1 MLSQQRLIRQ
11 NGRLARTDWGL
22 LFIVSFLLITGLV
35 MVYSASYGFAL
46 YEGGVYQGQPA
57 YFFRRQVIFMFLGL
71 AGMLICWRIDYHW
84 YQRLATPILIGTMGV
99 LIVMAA
105 LGRRWGFTS
114 SIASSVQPVELAK
127 IGAIIYIAVWL
138 ASRGAQ
144 LGDINLGL
152 IPFALLLGIM
162 AGLVIVQPDFST
174 AMVLIA
180 TATAMFF
187 VAGADIKQLLIG
199 FLFGGVAIALVA
211 YLAPYRVERLE
222 AWLKNPLTAPL
233 DQGFQTVQSL
243 GALNLGGF
251 LGMGLGQSQQK
262 FSIYAPHTD
271 GMFAIIGEELGFL
284 GATFVIILYG
294 LWTWRGLRIARQAED
309 TYGML
314 LAVGLV
320 CWVTFQAALHI
331 AVVTASTPFTGTV
344 LPMISYGGSSL
355 TTTLASVGILLSISR
370 GSANAKMG
378 ETYLL
383 GAAKA

>member
-144 LGDINLGL
+144 LGDINL
-152 IPFALLLGIM
+152 
-162 AGLVIVQPDFST
+162 
-174 AMVLIA
+174 
-180 TATAMFF
+180 
-187 VAGADIKQLLIG
+187 
-199 FLFGGVAIALVA
+199 
-211 YLAPYRVERLE
+211 
-222 AWLKNPLTAPL
+222 
-233 DQGFQTVQSL
+233 
-243 GALNLGGF
+243 
-251 LGMGLGQSQQK
+251 
-262 FSIYAPHTD
+262 
-271 GMFAIIGEELGFL
+271 
-284 GATFVIILYG
+284 
-294 LWTWRGLRIARQAED
+294 
-309 TYGML
+309 
-314 LAVGLV
+314 
-320 CWVTFQAALHI
+320 
-331 AVVTASTPFTGTV
+331 
-344 LPMISYGGSSL
+344 
-355 TTTLASVGILLSISR
+355 
-370 GSANAKMG
+370 
-378 ETYLL
+378 
-383 GAAKA
+383 